1 MSRSYVAVQWN
12 RHKRVYDAV
21 LWGAIALFLAAFVG
35 VGTIVHTGKAAIS
48 PPILLIRAL
57 AVTAFL
63 LLTIT
68 LCVGP
73 LARLSTRFAPVLY
86 NRRHLGVSTFLVA
99 LAHAGLATLYYGG
112 FGVRDPVTAVL
123 AYPDAIGSLLDV
135 PFEFW
140 GFLAL
145 LILFLLAATS
155 HDFWLANLSPRVW
168 KWIHMLVYVAY
179 GLVVAHVALGFIRS
193 EPSLIYPVLV
203 GGCAVMVALLHVAA
217 GVAQRRREHVTVARE
232 DGWLDAGPLEEIPM
246 DRARIVHPAAGAAI
260 AIFRHTGGV
269 SALSNV
275 CAHQGGPLGEGRVI
289 DGCATCPWHGHQF
302 RIDSGRAPPPYDDR
316 VPVHET
322 RIEGGRVLVSVRPK
336 CEEGTP

>member
-1 MSRSYVAVQWN
+1 MNASYVPVQWN
-12 RHKRVYDAV
+12 RHKAVYDAV
-21 LWGAIALFLAAFVG
+21 LWGAIAIFIAAFVV
-35 VGTIVHTGKAAIS
+35 VGSLRHSGEGAIS
-48 PPILLIRAL
+48 PPILLMRAL

-63 LLTIT
+63 LLSIT

-99 LAHAGLATLYYGG
+99 LSHAGLATAYYGG
-112 FGVRDPVTAVL
+112 FGVHDPVTAML
-123 AYPDAIGSLLDV
+123 AYAVESGSLLDV

-145 LILFLLAATS
+145 LILLLLASTS

-168 KWIHMLVYVAY
+168 KGIHMLAYVAY
-179 GLVVAHVALGFIRS
+179 ALVVAHVALGLIRS
-193 EPSLIYPVLV
+193 EASAVYPVLV
-203 GGCAVMVALLHVAA
+203 GVCAALVASLHVAA
-217 GVAQRRREHVTVARE
+217 GAAQWRRDRMTVGG
-232 DGWLDAGPLEEIPM
+232 DGGWLDAGALETIPM
-246 DRARIVHPAAGAAI
+246 DRARIVHPAAGPAI
-260 AIFRHTGGV
+260 AVFRHEGGV

-302 RIDSGRAPPPYDDR
+302 RVESGRAPPPYDDR
-316 VPVHET
+316 VPVYET
-322 RIEGGRVLVSVRPK
+322 RIENGRVLVSARPK
-336 CEEGTP
+336 REEREA